1 MVLDAD
7 LLYKV
12 KVDEC
17 VWIIDNSKRCLT
29 INLEKTK
36 EIMWKSVFVDEEG
49 IDLTKM
55 DTTRDISEFDPE
67 TQAAIQRASYDN
79 RMKMMGKPTSNE
91 KVCRTH
97 SIVSPGLLFAPVVY
111 GT

>member
-1 MVLDAD
+1 MLDDD

-12 KVDEC
+12 KVEDC
-17 VWIIDNSKRCLT
+17 VWTIDNSKLCLT

-36 EIMWKSVFVDEEG
+36 EIMWKSVFVNEEG
-49 IDLTKM
+49 IDLAKV

-79 RMKMMGKPTSNE
+79 HMKMLGKPTSNE
-91 KVCRTH
+91 KVQCH
-97 SIVSPGLLFAPVVY
+97 ICIWYYILYIHCPFMY
-111 GT
+111 YF